1 MLINLMPCVFPVLL
15 IKALSLV
22 KIADKHPELA
32 RLHGLSYTA
41 GVVLSFVAI
50 AGALIALQTAGAGV
64 GWGFHLQNPIV
75 VTLLA
80 YLLFIIG
87 LNLSGLF
94 EFGGEFVN
102 IGGKLTQ
109 GSGLGSSFFTGVLA
123 TLVATPCTAPFMGTA
138 IGFALTQDP
147 IVSLSVF
154 AALGFGL
161 ALPYLALSFAPF
173 LQHALPKPGAWME
186 TFKELLAFP
195 MYASAA
201 WLVWVL
207 SQQIGPM
214 GMLGV
219 LMGMVAI
226 AFGLWLLKHRPKSGY
241 WKAKTKIIAVIAF
254 ISAIALLPVGEL
266 AQPNNS
272 VVQSMEF
279 GETYSPEK
287 LEALLN
293 ENSPI
298 FVEMTAA
305 WCITCKVNHAIAIN
319 TDATKKLFAGT
330 KVRYLIGDWT
340 NQDLEIT
347 KYLNRYGRNGVP
359 IYVYYGPK
367 DAETCTRPDPKVLP
381 QILTPGIVKNAITN
395 Q

>member
-1 MLINLMPCVFPVLL
+1 MPCVFPVLS

-109 GSGLGSSFFTGVLA
+109 GSG
-123 TLVATPCTAPFMGTA
+123 
-138 IGFALTQDP
+138 
-147 IVSLSVF
+147 
-154 AALGFGL
+154 
-161 ALPYLALSFAPF
+161 
-173 LQHALPKPGAWME
+173 
-186 TFKELLAFP
+186 
-195 MYASAA
+195 
-201 WLVWVL
+201 
-207 SQQIGPM
+207 
-214 GMLGV
+214 
-219 LMGMVAI
+219 
-226 AFGLWLLKHRPKSGY
+226 Y

-266 AQPNNS
+266 AQPKNS

-287 LEALLN
+287 LEALLS

-367 DAETCTRPDPKVLP
+367 DAETGTRPDPKVLP